1 MATKTGT
8 KKKKKK
14 ETPLMGQY
22 NSIKAKYPSAI
33 LLFRV
38 GDFYETFGKDA
49 IKASKILGIT
59 LTKRSN
65 GSSNEEL
72 AGFPHHALD
81 TYLPKLV
88 RAGERIAICD
98 QLEDPKATKG
108 IVKRGVT
115 ELVTPG
121 VSYNDKVLDHKAN
134 NFLACVH
141 FATKSIGVSFLDIS
155 TGEFLVAE
163 GNSEYI
169 GKLLQSF
176 TPNEVVFQKQYQQKF
191 LETFGDKFYTFNL
204 EDWVFKTEF
213 TQEKLLKHFD
223 INSLKGFG
231 VDDLEAGTIAA
242 GAALHYL
249 AETQHHQVKHIAHLH
264 RIEEEHH
271 VWMDRFTIRN
281 LELFYSANEG
291 AITLVDVLDHSIT
304 PMGSRMLKRWL
315 AFPLKDRQPIEERLS
330 VVEQMMQDMSLSGL
344 LQTHIKEI
352 GDLERL
358 ISKVATGR
366 INPREV
372 VQLKRALTAI
382 EPIQAAC
389 QSAGN
394 NALETIAEQLNPCA
408 LIRDRIANEVQEEP
422 Q

>member
-1 MATKTGT
+1 M
-8 KKKKKK
+8 
-14 ETPLMGQY
+14 
-22 NSIKAKYPSAI
+22 
-33 LLFRV
+33 
-38 GDFYETFGKDA
+38 
-49 IKASKILGIT
+49 
-59 LTKRSN
+59 
-65 GSSNEEL
+65 
-72 AGFPHHALD
+72 
-81 TYLPKLV
+81 
-88 RAGERIAICD
+88 
-98 QLEDPKATKG
+98 
-108 IVKRGVT
+108 
-115 ELVTPG
+115 
-121 VSYNDKVLDHKAN
+121 
-134 NFLACVH
+134 
-141 FATKSIGVSFLDIS
+141 
-155 TGEFLVAE
+155 
-163 GNSEYI
+163 
-169 GKLLQSF
+169 
-176 TPNEVVFQKQYQQKF
+176 VFQKQHKRKF
-191 LETFGDKFYTFNL
+191 LETFGDNFYTFNL
-204 EDWVFKTEF
+204 EDWVFKIEF

-330 VVEQMMQDMSLSGL
+330 VVEQLMQDISLSGL
-344 LQTHIKEI
+344 LQAHIKEI

-389 QSAGN
+389 QIIWKRCFRNHCGAVKSMCFN
-394 NALETIAEQLNPCA
+394 S
-408 LIRDRIANEVQEEP
+408 R
-422 Q
+422 